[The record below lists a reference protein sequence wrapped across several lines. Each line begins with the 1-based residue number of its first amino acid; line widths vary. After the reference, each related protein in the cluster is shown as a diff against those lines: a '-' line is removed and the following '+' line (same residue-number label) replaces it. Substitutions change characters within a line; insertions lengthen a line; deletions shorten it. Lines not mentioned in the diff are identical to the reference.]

1 MKTRKEKISIIV
13 CIAVTLLLIAALVFA
28 VVRKN
33 TDKPDTP
40 AVNSETSDVTD
51 TSDPSDTSDTTD
63 TSATPSV
70 PTIDPGTSGG
80 DDTSTDDT
88 TGGQEELDIDVNK
101 PDGSPKPSEPYVEGE
116 IIVIPGFK
124 EE

>member
-28 VVRKN
+28 VVKKN

-40 AVNSETSDVTD
+40 PVNSETSDVTD

-63 TSATPSV
+63 TPSV
-70 PTIDPGTSGG
+70 PAIDPGTSGG
-80 DDTSTDDT
+80 DDEKPRAYTKEKVKIETVYETDA
-88 TGGQEELDIDVNK
+88 
-101 PDGSPKPSEPYVEGE
+101 DGNTVSGR
-116 IIVIPGFK
+116 
-124 EE
+124 

>member
-13 CIAVTLLLIAALVFA
+13 CIAVTLLLIAVLVVA
-28 VVRKN
+28 VVMKN

-40 AVNSETSDVTD
+40 PVNTETSDVTD

-63 TSATPSV
+63 TPSV
-70 PTIDPGTSGG
+70 PSIDPETSGG
-80 DDTSTDDT
+80 DDEKPTDDP
-88 TGGQEELDIDVNK
+88 GELDIDVNK

-116 IIVIPGFK
+116 IIVIPGIK

>member
-28 VVRKN
+28 VVKKN

-40 AVNSETSDVTD
+40 PVNSETSDVTD
-51 TSDPSDTSDTTD
+51 TSDPSDTSDTT
-63 TSATPSV
+63 ATPSV
-70 PTIDPGTSGG
+70 PAIDPGTSGG
-80 DDTSTDDT
+80 EDEKPTDDP
-88 TGGQEELDIDVNK
+88 EELDIDVNK

-116 IIVIPGFK
+116 IIVIPGIK

>member
-1 MKTRKEKISIIV
+1 MTTRKEKISIIV

-40 AVNSETSDVTD
+40 PVNTETSDVTD
-51 TSDPSDTSDTTD
+51 TSDPSDTSDTSDTD
-63 TSATPSV
+63 TPSV
-70 PTIDPGTSGG
+70 PTIEPGTSG
-80 DDTSTDDT
+80 DEDEKPTDDP
-88 TGGQEELDIDVNK
+88 EELDIDVNK

-116 IIVIPGFK
+116 IIVIPGIK

>member
-40 AVNSETSDVTD
+40 PVNTETSDVTD

-63 TSATPSV
+63 TSDTPSV
-70 PTIDPGTSGG
+70 PTLTVCRLWWHSR
-80 DDTSTDDT
+80 S
-88 TGGQEELDIDVNK
+88 V
-101 PDGSPKPSEPYVEGE
+101 
-116 IIVIPGFK
+116 
-124 EE
+124 

>member
-1 MKTRKEKISIIV
+1 MKTRKETISIIV

-40 AVNSETSDVTD
+40 PVNSETSDVTD

-63 TSATPSV
+63 TSDTPSV

-80 DDTSTDDT
+80 DDTSTDDP
-88 TGGQEELDIDVNK
+88 GELDIDVNK

>member
-40 AVNSETSDVTD
+40 PVNTETSDVTD
-51 TSDPSDTSDTTD
+51 TSDPSDTSDTSDTD
-63 TSATPSV
+63 TPSV
-70 PTIDPGTSGG
+70 PTIEPGTSSG
-80 DDTSTDDT
+80 DDEKPTDDT
-88 TGGQEELDIDVNK
+88 TDGQGELDIDVNK
-101 PDGSPKPSEPYVEGE
+101 PDGSPKPREPYVEGE
-116 IIVIPGFK
+116 IIVIPGIK

>member
-28 VVRKN
+28 VVKKN

-40 AVNSETSDVTD
+40 PVNSETSDVTD
-51 TSDPSDTSDTTD
+51 TSDPSDTSDTSDTD
-63 TSATPSV
+63 TPSV

-80 DDTSTDDT
+80 DDEKPTDDT
-88 TGGQEELDIDVNK
+88 TDGQGELDIDVNK

-116 IIVIPGFK
+116 IIVIPGIK